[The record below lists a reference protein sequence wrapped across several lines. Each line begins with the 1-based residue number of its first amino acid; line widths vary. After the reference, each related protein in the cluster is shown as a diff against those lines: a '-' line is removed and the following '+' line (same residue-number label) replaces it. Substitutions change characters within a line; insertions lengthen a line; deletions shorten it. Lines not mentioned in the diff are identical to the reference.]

1 MIFLFRQEQKS
12 DFETRLQQELESIR
26 VKTNT
31 EVDQL
36 KIQTQEMY
44 ERERRALVQARDN
57 AYSDRERAVSKQNEL
72 EDKHELLLN
81 A

>member
-44 ERERRALVQARDN
+44 ERERRVLVQARDN

-72 EDKHELLLN
+72 EDKQELLLN
-81 A
+81 E